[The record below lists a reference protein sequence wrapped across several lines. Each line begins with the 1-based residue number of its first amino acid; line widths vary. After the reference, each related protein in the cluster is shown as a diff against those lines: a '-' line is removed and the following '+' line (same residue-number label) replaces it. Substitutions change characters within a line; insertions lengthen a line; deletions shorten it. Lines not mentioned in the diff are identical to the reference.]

1 MFSFSKPGISL
12 LLLLIICESA
22 IAQQD
27 SLLLDS
33 NTIIIGE
40 IKSIQKGVL
49 TIETNYSDSDFNIE
63 WLKIKKIYTQ
73 SVFLASLVDGSRIV
87 GSLRSN
93 EDNSII
99 ITNKEGE
106 VEREVLISEIVFLQP
121 LDEGFWSRLDAAID
135 FGISFTK
142 ANNLKQFTF
151 GTNLKYTEDKWSAL
165 INANILRSTQDN
177 AEDIRRDDAAFVFNY
192 FLPKDWY
199 LTPRVSLLS
208 NTEQLLDL
216 RTVVSLGIGKYIV
229 NNNNMYWGVL
239 TGLSY
244 NNEQFSSDAEDRS
257 SIEGILGTELNMFDA
272 KDLSIITR
280 LTAYPSFSEGGRW
293 RVDWN
298 FDLKYDLPLDFYVKT
313 GITLNYDNQPVAD
326 ASDSD
331 YYWKLAFG
339 WEW

>member
-1 MFSFSKPGISL
+1 MIGRIPISL
-12 LLLLIICESA
+12 MLLIITCAASH
-22 IAQQD
+22 AQTD
-27 SLLLDS
+27 TLFLDT
-33 NTIIIGE
+33 NTIIVGE
-40 IKSIQKGVL
+40 VKSMNKGVL

-63 WLKIKKIYTQ
+63 WLEVKKIYTQ
-73 SVFLASLVDGSRIV
+73 SVFLTSLTDGSRIV
-87 GSLRSN
+87 GILRSN
-93 EDNSII
+93 EDNSIT
-99 ITNKEGE
+99 ITNREGTVETE
-106 VEREVLISEIVFLQP
+106 VQIPEIVFLRP
-121 LDEGFWSRLDAAID
+121 LNEGFWSRLDAAVD
-135 FGISFTK
+135 FGLSFTK

-177 AEDIRRDDAAFVFNY
+177 AANIKREDGSFVFNY

-199 LTPRVSLLS
+199 LSPQVSLLS

-216 RTVVSLGIGKYIV
+216 RTILSMGVGKFIV
-229 NNNNMYWGVL
+229 NTNKMYWGVL

-257 SIEGILGTELNMFDA
+257 SVEGILGTELNMFDA

-280 LTAYPSFSEGGRW
+280 LLTYPSLSENGRW

-298 FDLKYDLPLDFYVKT
+298 FDLKYDLPLDFYAIT
-313 GITLNYDNQPVAD
+313 GITLNYDNQPTTG

>member
-1 MFSFSKPGISL
+1 MFKRLRVTLVF
-12 LLLLIICESA
+12 II
-22 IAQQD
+22 IAYATGFAQID
-27 SLLLDS
+27 TLLLDT
-33 NTIIIGE
+33 NTIIVGE
-40 IKSIQKGVL
+40 VKSMNKGVL
-49 TIETNYSDSDFNIE
+49 TIETNYSDSDFTIE
-63 WLKIKKIYTQ
+63 WLEIKKIYTQ
-73 SVFLASLVDGSRIV
+73 SVFLTSLTDGSRII

-93 EDNSII
+93 EDSSITI
-99 ITNKEGE
+99 IDREGAVETE
-106 VEREVLISEIVFLQP
+106 VQIPEIVFLQP
-121 LDEGFWSRLDAAID
+121 LNEGFWSRLDAAVD

-151 GTNLKYTEDKWSAL
+151 GTNLKYTADKWSAL
-165 INANILRSTQDN
+165 INANMLRSTQDN
-177 AEDIRRDDAAFVFNY
+177 AEDIRREDASFVFNY

-199 LTPRVSLLS
+199 LSPQVSLLS

-216 RTVVSLGIGKYIV
+216 RTIVSMGVGNYIV
-229 NNNNMYWGVL
+229 NTNKMYWGVL

-244 NNEQFSSDAEDRS
+244 NNEQFSNDAQDRS
-257 SIEGILGTELNMFDA
+257 SVEGILGTELNMFDI

-280 LTAYPSFSEGGRW
+280 LITYPSISESGRW

-313 GITLNYDNQPVAD
+313 GITLNYDNQPTAG

>member
-1 MFSFSKPGISL
+1 MFKRLRVTLVF
-12 LLLLIICESA
+12 II
-22 IAQQD
+22 IAYATGFAQID
-27 SLLLDS
+27 TLLLDT
-33 NTIIIGE
+33 NTIIVGE
-40 IKSIQKGVL
+40 VKSMNKGVL
-49 TIETNYSDSDFNIE
+49 TIETNYSDSDFTIE
-63 WLKIKKIYTQ
+63 WLEIKKIYTQ
-73 SVFLASLVDGSRIV
+73 SVFLTSLTDGSRII

-93 EDNSII
+93 EDSSITI
-99 ITNKEGE
+99 IDREGAVETE
-106 VEREVLISEIVFLQP
+106 VQIPEIVFLQP
-121 LDEGFWSRLDAAID
+121 LNEGFWSRLDAAVD

-151 GTNLKYTEDKWSAL
+151 GTNLKYTADKWSAL
-165 INANILRSTQDN
+165 INANMLRSTQDN
-177 AEDIRRDDAAFVFNY
+177 AEDIRREDASFVFNY

-199 LTPRVSLLS
+199 LSPQVSLLS

-216 RTVVSLGIGKYIV
+216 RTIVSMGVGNYIV
-229 NNNNMYWGVL
+229 NTNKMYWGVL

-244 NNEQFSSDAEDRS
+244 NNEQFSNDAQDRS
-257 SIEGILGTELNMFDA
+257 SVEGILGTELNMFDI

-280 LTAYPSFSEGGRW
+280 LITYPSLSESGRW

-298 FDLKYDLPLDFYVKT
+298 FDMKYDLPLDFYVKT
-313 GITLNYDNQPVAD
+313 GITLNYDNQPTAG

>member
-1 MFSFSKPGISL
+1 MFKRLRVTLVF
-12 LLLLIICESA
+12 II
-22 IAQQD
+22 IAYATGFAQID
-27 SLLLDS
+27 TLLLDT
-33 NTIIIGE
+33 NTIIVGE
-40 IKSIQKGVL
+40 VKSMNKGVL
-49 TIETNYSDSDFNIE
+49 TIETNYSDSDFTIE
-63 WLKIKKIYTQ
+63 WLEIKKIYTQ
-73 SVFLASLVDGSRIV
+73 SVFLTSLTDGSRII

-93 EDNSII
+93 EDSSITI
-99 ITNKEGE
+99 IDREGAVETE
-106 VEREVLISEIVFLQP
+106 VQIPEIVFLQP
-121 LDEGFWSRLDAAID
+121 LNEGFWSRLDAAVD

-151 GTNLKYTEDKWSAL
+151 GTNLKYTADKWSAL
-165 INANILRSTQDN
+165 INANMLRSTQDN
-177 AEDIRRDDAAFVFNY
+177 AEDIRREDASFVFNY

-199 LTPRVSLLS
+199 LSPQVSLLS

-216 RTVVSLGIGKYIV
+216 RTIVSMGVGNYIV
-229 NNNNMYWGVL
+229 NTNKMYWGVL

-244 NNEQFSSDAEDRS
+244 NNEQFSNDTQDRS
-257 SIEGILGTELNMFDA
+257 SIEGILGTELNMFDT
-272 KDLSIITR
+272 KDLSLITR
-280 LTAYPSFSEGGRW
+280 LMAYPSFSESGRW

-313 GITLNYDNQPVAD
+313 GLTLNYDNQPTAG

>member
-1 MFSFSKPGISL
+1 MIKKTALFLI
-12 LLLLIICESA
+12 LLIIACA
-22 IAQQD
+22 AGHAQTD
-27 SLLLDS
+27 TLLLDT

-40 IKSIQKGVL
+40 VKSMNRGVL
-49 TIETNYSDSDFNIE
+49 TIETNYSDSDFTIE
-63 WLKIKKIYTQ
+63 WLEIKKIYTQ
-73 SVFLASLVDGSRIV
+73 SVFLTSLTDGRRIV

-93 EDNSII
+93 EDNSISI
-99 ITNKEGE
+99 INREGTPE
-106 VEREVLISEIVFLQP
+106 SKVQIPEIVYLQP
-121 LDEGFWSRLDAAID
+121 LNEGFWSRLDAAID

-151 GTNLKYTEDKWSAL
+151 GTNLKYTEDRWSAL
-165 INANILRSTQDN
+165 INANMLRSTQDN
-177 AEDIRRDDAAFVFNY
+177 SEDIRREDASFVFNY

-199 LTPRVSLLS
+199 LSPQVSLLS

-216 RTVVSLGIGKYIV
+216 RAIVSMGIGKYLV
-229 NNNNMYWGVL
+229 NNNKMYWGVL

-244 NNEQFSSDAEDRS
+244 NNEKFSSDAEDRS

-272 KDLSIITR
+272 KDLSLITR
-280 LTAYPSFSEGGRW
+280 LITYPSFSESGRW
-293 RVDWN
+293 RADWN

-313 GITLNYDNQPVAD
+313 GITLNYDNRPTEG